1 MFIAPTQWPAPCWL
15 VSSLKFGRT
24 RHQNRRGHGFK
35 SRTDLNFF
43 GPYFLYRSSDVHYCE
58 DRFHMHSYICFL
70 IGPLSS
76 IFFLG
81 GGLVGSRLTALIF
94 LSRFKPFN
102 FYDRK
107 VKGPPLLPLPDEFH
121 LMNYVFNSVI
131 TFAATF
137 SLGRTKS
144 HLVTSAHRTN
154 RKLERLSYAAF

>member
-1 MFIAPTQWPAPCWL
+1 M
-15 VSSLKFGRT
+15 
-24 RHQNRRGHGFK
+24 
-35 SRTDLNFF
+35 
-43 GPYFLYRSSDVHYCE
+43 
-58 DRFHMHSYICFL
+58 
-70 IGPLSS
+70 
-76 IFFLG
+76 
-81 GGLVGSRLTALIF
+81 GSRLTALIF

-107 VKGPPLLPLPDEFH
+107 VKGPPLLPLPEVL

-144 HLVTSAHRTN
+144 HLVTPAHRIN

>member
-1 MFIAPTQWPAPCWL
+1 M
-15 VSSLKFGRT
+15 
-24 RHQNRRGHGFK
+24 
-35 SRTDLNFF
+35 
-43 GPYFLYRSSDVHYCE
+43 
-58 DRFHMHSYICFL
+58 
-70 IGPLSS
+70 
-76 IFFLG
+76 
-81 GGLVGSRLTALIF
+81 GSRLTALIF

-131 TFAATF
+131 TFAAKF